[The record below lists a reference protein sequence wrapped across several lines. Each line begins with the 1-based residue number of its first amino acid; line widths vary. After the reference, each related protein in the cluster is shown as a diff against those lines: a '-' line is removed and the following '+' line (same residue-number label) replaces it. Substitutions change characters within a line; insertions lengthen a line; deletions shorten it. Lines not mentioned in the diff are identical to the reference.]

1 MKNLILVA
9 LILLL
14 GITPTESS
22 GEFQFGDIIA
32 FERTFELETIVY
44 KHYAFYVGPSTE
56 IDVGQGDN
64 DIIHLTGKTCMVS
77 EIAFGK
83 IEKVKGTSTVLKD
96 NYLDEVEGFK
106 IQNNKATEDLM
117 IQRIKDTIKQ
127 RSMYRPFKNNCEL
140 YVTRLRYGKPSFE
153 QHGTLVEPFLKKKE
167 AATKALKTVAKYI
180 VTKLG

>member
-14 GITPTESS
+14 GITITDSTDDVT
-22 GEFQFGDIIA
+22 GDFQFGDIIA
-32 FERTFELETIVY
+32 FERTFGLDTTVY
-44 KHYAFYVGPSTE
+44 KHYAFYVGPSTK

-96 NYLDEVEGFK
+96 NYLDEFEDFK

-117 IQRIKDTIKQ
+117 IQRIKDTVTQ
-127 RSMYRPFKNNCEL
+127 WSVYRPFKNNCEL
-140 YVTRLRYGKPSFE
+140 YVTRLRYGKPSFK
-153 QHGTLVEPFLKKKE
+153 QPGTMVQPLLKQKE
-167 AATKALKTVAKYI
+167 AAKKHSRP
-180 VTKLG
+180 